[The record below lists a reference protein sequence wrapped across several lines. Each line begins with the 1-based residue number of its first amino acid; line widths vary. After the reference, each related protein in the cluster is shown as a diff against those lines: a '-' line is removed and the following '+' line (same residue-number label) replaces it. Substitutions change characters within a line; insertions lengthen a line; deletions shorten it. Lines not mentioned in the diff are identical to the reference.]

1 MVEELIAIEDLW
13 NKLIAD
19 GHEPHKYNEYE
30 VLDCDGIET
39 LTYGNKYVD
48 VKWLSRHKTPK
59 YLLKIVVKSEM
70 QVDSMDP
77 IGVMMQMKKFNE
89 VIVTTDHVC
98 MVYNKDH
105 FFENTNAKNLKIN
118 DYVSVYDESEDK
130 EYIGTIVKT
139 EDLGTTDEW
148 VYDLEVEDDMH
159 AFYANDI
166 LVHNSQFIN
175 LQCVTDFM
183 KKKYNLPKRIKDWNQ
198 KYRNELW
205 KTVSD
210 MTEKEINPF
219 VRNLVHE
226 YCKTTQQ
233 DVLTY
238 ELEYMGDCGV
248 YESKKHYFLHKI
260 FEEGD
265 IVDKNK
271 VTGIELKKGVLPK
284 GIKSFLEEIYVGVVN
299 NDWEEKDY
307 NDYVNSLYDKFKEF
321 SIDEISFWKGY
332 GTERQAVGFLQMET
346 GTTGIA
352 KACTYYNQ
360 ILAALKLGKK
370 YEELRVGDKVRF
382 CYIEPSNKY
391 GISCIAYKPGQWPK
405 EFAEIFKPD
414 YHTMFKKIILDPLK
428 RFREAAKFA
437 DSDPSKQIVQDIFAL

>member
-1 MVEELIAIEDLW
+1 
-13 NKLIAD
+13 
-19 GHEPHKYNEYE
+19 
-30 VLDCDGIET
+30 
-39 LTYGNKYVD
+39 
-48 VKWLSRHKTPK
+48 
-59 YLLKIVVKSEM
+59 
-70 QVDSMDP
+70 
-77 IGVMMQMKKFNE
+77 
-89 VIVTTDHVC
+89 
-98 MVYNKDH
+98 
-105 FFENTNAKNLKIN
+105 
-118 DYVSVYDESEDK
+118 
-130 EYIGTIVKT
+130 
-139 EDLGTTDEW
+139 
-148 VYDLEVEDDMH
+148 
-159 AFYANDI
+159 
-166 LVHNSQFIN
+166 
-175 LQCVTDFM
+175 M
-183 KKKYNLPKRIKDWNQ
+183 KKKYNLPKRIKDWDQ

-284 GIKSFLEEIYVGVVN
+284 GMKSFLEEIYVGVVN
-299 NDWEEKDY
+299 KDWEEKDY

-352 KACTYYNQ
+352 KACTYYN
-360 ILAALKLGKK
+360 
-370 YEELRVGDKVRF
+370 
-382 CYIEPSNKY
+382 
-391 GISCIAYKPGQWPK
+391 
-405 EFAEIFKPD
+405 
-414 YHTMFKKIILDPLK
+414 
-428 RFREAAKFA
+428 
-437 DSDPSKQIVQDIFAL
+437 

>member
-30 VLDCDGIET
+30 VLDCDGIKT

-77 IGVMMQMKKFNE
+77 IDVMMQMKKFNE

-166 LVHNSQFIN
+166 LVHNS
-175 LQCVTDFM
+175 
-183 KKKYNLPKRIKDWNQ
+183 
-198 KYRNELW
+198 
-205 KTVSD
+205 
-210 MTEKEINPF
+210 
-219 VRNLVHE
+219 
-226 YCKTTQQ
+226 
-233 DVLTY
+233 
-238 ELEYMGDCGV
+238 
-248 YESKKHYFLHKI
+248 
-260 FEEGD
+260 
-265 IVDKNK
+265 
-271 VTGIELKKGVLPK
+271 
-284 GIKSFLEEIYVGVVN
+284 
-299 NDWEEKDY
+299 
-307 NDYVNSLYDKFKEF
+307 
-321 SIDEISFWKGY
+321 
-332 GTERQAVGFLQMET
+332 
-346 GTTGIA
+346 
-352 KACTYYNQ
+352 
-360 ILAALKLGKK
+360 
-370 YEELRVGDKVRF
+370 
-382 CYIEPSNKY
+382 
-391 GISCIAYKPGQWPK
+391 
-405 EFAEIFKPD
+405 
-414 YHTMFKKIILDPLK
+414 
-428 RFREAAKFA
+428 
-437 DSDPSKQIVQDIFAL
+437 